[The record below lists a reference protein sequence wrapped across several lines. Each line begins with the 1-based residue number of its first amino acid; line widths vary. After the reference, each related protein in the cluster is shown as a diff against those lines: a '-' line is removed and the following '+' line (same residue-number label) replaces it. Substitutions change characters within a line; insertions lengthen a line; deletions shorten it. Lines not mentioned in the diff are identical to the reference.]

1 MVFTQIIVFFRVVQE
16 SVTGKSGEHSG
27 LWKKRGSTIKMGEKQ
42 KDMTHKQDYLWGRE
56 YYLVRVWPQ
65 SRPTLCDSMN
75 CSPLGSSVHRIFQI
89 RLLEC
94 VAISFS
100 RVSSQPRDGNFIPC
114 IGSRILYPRA
124 TSEALSNPLHR
135 PVLPEVRL
143 GPMGSRLIKS
153 SLSSS

>member
-1 MVFTQIIVFFRVVQE
+1 M
-16 SVTGKSGEHSG
+16 S
-27 LWKKRGSTIKMGEKQ
+27 
-42 KDMTHKQDYLWGRE
+42 
-56 YYLVRVWPQ
+56 
-65 SRPTLCDSMN
+65 DSLDCN
-75 CSPLGSSVHRIFQI
+75 PPGSSVPGILQARILQ
-89 RLLEC
+89 C

-100 RVSSQPRDGNFIPC
+100 RGSSQPRDGNFIPC

-124 TSEALSNPLHR
+124 TREALSNPLQR